1 MPYLTKSEAEKE
13 GLCPW
18 LKQIKPWNGQGIYV
32 EHLANHY
39 ALMVMNKATI
49 DHARHMSKQ
58 LMSDFPTL
66 NTLIVQRLKELHE
79 QRRIDR
85 NAENSKL

>member
-1 MPYLTKSEAEKE
+1 MPSSTALKEKIDTS
-13 GLCPW
+13 CPW

-39 ALMVMNKATI
+39 ALMAMNPATI

-58 LMSDFPTL
+58 LISDFPTL
-66 NTLIVQRLKELHE
+66 NILIVKRLKEL
-79 QRRIDR
+79 R
-85 NAENSKL
+85 NE